1 MPGGQSWATG
11 FFVKS
16 YFLGENTMK
25 RRLLTILTI
34 AVVLLVGGMSAA
46 PEFGGT
52 EPVPVCYP
60 TPCPPS
66 RV

>member
-1 MPGGQSWATG
+1 MPGPVLGAGSLSH
-11 FFVKS
+11 FIP
-16 YFLGENTMK
+16 GENTMK

-34 AVVLLVGGMSAA
+34 AVVLLAGSMSAA

-60 TPCPPS
+60 NVCPPS
-66 RV
+66 QV